1 MWKYQNVEQYQFAQ
15 IGKGIYEIRL
25 NIVSSTKIDEEEL
38 KSSLKV
44 IVGDGSTIMIKYVN
58 EIPVL
63 ASGKRRYVV
72 NEYTN
77 ELF

>member
-1 MWKYQNVEQYQFAQ
+1 M
-15 IGKGIYEIRL
+15 

>member
-1 MWKYQNVEQYQFAQ
+1 
-15 IGKGIYEIRL
+15 L
-25 NIVSSTKIDEEEL
+25 NIVSNTKIDEEEL

-44 IVGDGSTIMIKYVN
+44 IVGDRSTIVVKYVN

-63 ASGKRRYVV
+63 TSGKRRYVV

-77 ELF
+77 GLF